1 MIKKENSGEVGEDLG
16 NIQTGLSPI
25 IKWAGGKEKELKYI
39 IPNLPKFGRFFE
51 PFVGGGSVFMGIKA
65 KEYHINDYSSELM
78 ELYKNISE
86 ADEKFFHYAEEID
99 RTWENASEFFLS
111 SAELV
116 DKYKDYRQGT
126 MSKDELKEYI
136 ETFCARKEG
145 EILDMLGGELSGG
158 GILGE
163 VKVNL
168 FRKMTRMRD
177 LDIERHELSEKDL
190 IKNMETAI
198 KSAVYMNYRNM
209 YNDKEIWS
217 NNDKLH
223 CALFLFIRN
232 YAYSG
237 MFRYSGK
244 GEFNVPYGG
253 TTYNGKSMSKKLS
266 YYRSESLLNH
276 FGRTKIY
283 NMDFEDFLRKT
294 QPKEDDFV
302 FLDPPYDSKFST
314 YAQNTFTKEDQERL
328 AGLMIKECRAKWMMI
343 IKNTEFIYNLYNKD
357 GINIRRFD
365 KEYMI
370 NFMNRN
376 DKKVTHLLITNY

>member
-99 RTWENASEFFLS
+99 RTWENASKFFLS
-111 SAELV
+111 SPELV
-116 DKYKDYRQGT
+116 DKYKDYRQGK
-126 MSKDELKEYI
+126 MSKDELYEYI

-177 LDIERHELSEKDL
+177 LEIERHELSEKDL

-223 CALFLFIRN
+223 CGLFLFIRN

-253 TTYNGKSMSKKLS
+253 ITYNGKSMSKKLS

-365 KEYMI
+365 KEYMV